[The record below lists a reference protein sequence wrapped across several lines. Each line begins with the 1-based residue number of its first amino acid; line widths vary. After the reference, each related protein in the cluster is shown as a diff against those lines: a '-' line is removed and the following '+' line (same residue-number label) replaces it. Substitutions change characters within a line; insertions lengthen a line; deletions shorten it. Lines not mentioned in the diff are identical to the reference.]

1 MTAAD
6 NPERLHELYEGFND
20 IRDELEDAVTSFELL
35 QEDIRLALDDITEEL
50 EAVQDHLQKC
60 GRLFRRLSSHRQKDN
75 ETQPLAQEG

>member
-75 ETQPLAQEG
+75 ENPPLAQEG